1 MRGGTVQVVWHDSKP
16 VLTVDFHSPTGL
28 LATGGADHDIKLWVI
43 NPGESQKKGP
53 TASYQSS
60 LSYHSS
66 AVNVL
71 RFSPS
76 GDSLASGADGGE
88 LIIWKLHY
96 TDEGHMWKLFK
107 TLSYHRKD
115 VLDLEWSADG
125 AYLVSGSVDN
135 SCIIWDAS
143 KGAVHQI
150 LDAHL
155 HYVQGVAWDPLGH
168 YLASLSSDRTCR
180 IYANKPQPKTKGF
193 DKVHYVCQHV
203 ITKSEPKKL
212 DDSMSP
218 STKTHLFHDEILP
231 SFFRRLMWSPDGS
244 FLLVP
249 AGIYKSSPS
258 SETVNTAYIF
268 SRKDLSRP
276 ALQLPGANKPIVA
289 IRFCPVV
296 FTRLGSDGAGFF
308 KLPYRLVFAVATLN
322 SLYIYDTESVT
333 PIAIWAGLHYSAITD
348 IAWSPDANYLA
359 LSSQDAYCTLIEFEN
374 NELGTPFSTSGDAK
388 KTMKEN
394 MDSEA
399 PNPETTESMDVD
411 CIANASVGGAI
422 EAAAE
427 TKTEPVKQTPLSKP
441 ADSSKP
447 ARKRITP
454 VAIVDKQ

>member
-1 MRGGTVQVVWHDSKP
+1 MINDQSTISADQIDLTIVIGRMISIDHLKVNNDHLGMRGGTVQIVWHDSKP

-71 RFSPS
+71 RFSPT

-212 DDSMSP
+212 DDSMTP

-249 AGIYKSSPS
+249 AG
-258 SETVNTAYIF
+258 
-268 SRKDLSRP
+268 
-276 ALQLPGANKPIVA
+276 
-289 IRFCPVV
+289 
-296 FTRLGSDGAGFF
+296 
-308 KLPYRLVFAVATLN
+308 
-322 SLYIYDTESVT
+322 
-333 PIAIWAGLHYSAITD
+333 
-348 IAWSPDANYLA
+348 
-359 LSSQDAYCTLIEFEN
+359 
-374 NELGTPFSTSGDAK
+374 DAK
-388 KTMKEN
+388 KAMKEN

-399 PNPETTESMDVD
+399 PKPETTENMDVD
-411 CIANASVGGAI
+411 CIADASVGGAI

-427 TKTEPVKQTPLSKP
+427 TRTEPVKETPLSSAKP